1 MSTNSKLLS
10 PDSSP
15 DIVTKSVGVRRV
27 NNVPIVIF
35 GAIMLI
41 FMLLMMIVAMNRAA
55 ERGQYDSD
63 VNHDIQSSNSFASL
77 IAKDYIGGII
87 EPKGHSVTSDSPAKS
102 PIQGI
107 IIERPSD
114 LDRPPLPPSLNAAA
128 DSSHHTD
135 IEHIRMLKRQQLEE
149 AIKAKTNVNMI
160 APRSA
165 GSSPYLTNAGAP
177 KTREEMLAKMASVR
191 QQIDANL
198 REDTTAAYHARL
210 AKLQGRG
217 SGVAGGMGASR
228 GDEFMDEAPRLL
240 DEDVGRQAQDYS
252 RFDSAKGDARWN
264 LESEVKKPATPYVL
278 QTGFVIPATL
288 ISGINSS
295 LPGQIMA
302 QVSQHIYDSPI
313 GKWRLIPQGS
323 RLVGTYSSEVEF
335 GQARVLVAWQRI
347 IFPDGKTMDI
357 GAMPGADGVGYA
369 GFRDQVNNH
378 YLRIFGSALIM
389 SAIVAGS
396 TYSQR
401 DSGGAFGR
409 QNAGSIMSQSLGQQL
424 GLVTANLIRK
434 NLNISPTLEIRPGY
448 RFNIIV
454 TKDMKFSQPYQS
466 FDY

>member
-15 DIVTKSVGVRRV
+15 NVVAKNAGVRRV
-27 NNVPIVIF
+27 NNLPIVIF

-63 VNHDIQSSNSFASL
+63 VNGDIQSSNSFASL

-87 EPKGHSVTSDSPAKS
+87 EPKAQSINSDSAAKS

-114 LDRPPLPPSLNAAA
+114 LDKPPLPPSLNAVT
-128 DSSHHTD
+128 DPSHHTD

-149 AIKAKTNVNMI
+149 AIKAKTNVNVI
-160 APRSA
+160 APRST
-165 GSSPYLTNAGAP
+165 GSSPDLTNAGAP
-177 KTREEMLAKMASVR
+177 RTREEMLAKLASVR

-198 REDTTAAYHARL
+198 REDPTAAYHARL
-210 AKLQGRG
+210 AQLQGRG
-217 SGVAGGMGASR
+217 LGAGR
-228 GDEFMDEAPRLL
+228 GDEFMDDGAPRLL
-240 DEDVGRQAQDYS
+240 DDDVGRQSQDYS

-264 LESEVKKPATPYVL
+264 LDSEVKKPPTPYVL

-378 YLRIFGSALIM
+378 YMRIFGSALIM

-434 NLNISPTLEIRPGY
+434 NLNIAPTLEIRPGY

-454 TKDMKFSQPYQS
+454 TKDMKFSKPYHS

>member
-1 MSTNSKLLS
+1 MSTNSRLLS

-15 DIVTKSVGVRRV
+15 DGVARSAGVRRV
-27 NNVPIVIF
+27 NNLPIVIF

-41 FMLLMMIVAMNRAA
+41 FMLLMMMVAMNRAT
-55 ERGQYDSD
+55 ERGHFDPDGNKD
-63 VNHDIQSSNSFASL
+63 VQSSHSFASL
-77 IAKDYIGGII
+77 IAKDYVGGII
-87 EPKGHSVTSDSPAKS
+87 ESKTPPVIPEPSKS
-102 PIQGI
+102 SMQGI

-114 LDRPPLPPSLNAAA
+114 LDRPPLPPSVNASDLSLQA
-128 DSSHHTD
+128 D
-135 IEHIRMLKRQQLEE
+135 IAHIRMLKRQQLEE
-149 AIKAKTNVNMI
+149 AIKAKTNVNVV
-160 APRSA
+160 APRST
-165 GSSPYLTNAGAP
+165 GSSPDLTGTGTP
-177 KTREEMLAKMASVR
+177 ETREEMLAKLASVR
-191 QQIDANL
+191 QQMDANL
-198 REDTTAAYHARL
+198 REDPTVAYHARL
-210 AKLQGRG
+210 AQLRRDGEASVAGG
-217 SGVAGGMGASR
+217 SGVGGEHR
-228 GDEFMDEAPRLL
+228 DDESPRLL
-240 DEDVGRQAQDYS
+240 DDDVSVQTQDYS
-252 RFDSAKGDARWN
+252 RFDSASGEERWK
-264 LESEVKKPATPYVL
+264 LKSEMQKPASPYIL

-357 GAMPGADGVGYA
+357 GAMPGADGMGYA
-369 GFRDQVNNH
+369 GFQDQINNH
-378 YLRIFGSALIM
+378 YLRIFGSALVM

-396 TYSQR
+396 AYSQR

-424 GLVTANLIRK
+424 GLVAANLIRK

-454 TKDMKFSQPYQS
+454 TKDIKFSQPYQA

>member
-15 DIVTKSVGVRRV
+15 NVVAKNAGVRRV
-27 NNVPIVIF
+27 NNLPIVIF

-41 FMLLMMIVAMNRAA
+41 FMLLMMIVAMDRAA

-63 VNHDIQSSNSFASL
+63 ANSDIQSSNSFASL

-87 EPKGHSVTSDSPAKS
+87 EPKAQSVTSDSAAKS

-114 LDRPPLPPSLNAAA
+114 LDKPPLPPSLNAVT
-128 DSSHHTD
+128 DPSHHTD

-149 AIKAKTNVNMI
+149 AIKAKTNVNVI
-160 APRSA
+160 APRST
-165 GSSPYLTNAGAP
+165 GSSPDLTNAGAP
-177 KTREEMLAKMASVR
+177 RTREEMLAKLASVR

-198 REDTTAAYHARL
+198 REDPTAAYHARL
-210 AKLQGRG
+210 AQLQGRG
-217 SGVAGGMGASR
+217 LGAGR
-228 GDEFMDEAPRLL
+228 GDEFMDDGAPRLL
-240 DEDVGRQAQDYS
+240 DDDVGRQSQDYS

-264 LESEVKKPATPYVL
+264 LDSEVKKPPTPYVL

-335 GQARVLVAWQRI
+335 GQPRVLVAWQRI

-454 TKDMKFSQPYQS
+454 TKDMKFSKPYQS

>member
-1 MSTNSKLLS
+1 MSTNAKLLS

-15 DIVTKSVGVRRV
+15 DVVSRSVGVRRV
-27 NNVPIVIF
+27 NNLPIYIF
-35 GAIMLI
+35 GGIMLV
-41 FMLLMMIVAMNRAA
+41 FMLLMMIVAMNRAT
-55 ERGQYDSD
+55 ERGNPYDNEGNSD
-63 VNHDIQSSNSFASL
+63 VQSSNNFATL

-87 EPKGHSVTSDSPAKS
+87 EPKTRPEIAEPSAKW
-102 PIQGI
+102 PPQEI

-114 LDRPPLPPSLNAAA
+114 LDMPPLPPDMNVPS
-128 DSSHHTD
+128 DPSHHAD
-135 IEHIRMLKRQQLEE
+135 LEHIRMLKRQQLEE
-149 AIKAKTNVNMI
+149 AIKARTNVNVI
-160 APRSA
+160 APRSS
-165 GSSPYLTNAGAP
+165 GSSPLQQNRTPNRDEA
-177 KTREEMLAKMASVR
+177 LAELAAVR

-198 REDTTAAYHARL
+198 RDDPTAAYHARL
-210 AKLQGRG
+210 AQLKQGG
-217 SGVAGGMGASR
+217 ELGADDDFMGAAAPVLLNDSGNNTNNYAR
-228 GDEFMDEAPRLL
+228 FDLGEGDE
-240 DEDVGRQAQDYS
+240 
-252 RFDSAKGDARWN
+252 RWN
-264 LESEVKKPATPYVL
+264 LDSEVKKPASPYVL

-302 QVSQHIYDSPI
+302 QVSQNIYDSPV

-369 GFRDQVNNH
+369 GFKDQVNNH

-389 SAIVAGS
+389 SAIVAGVA
-396 TYSQR
+396 YSQR

-434 NLNISPTLEIRPGY
+434 NMNISPTLEIRPGY
-448 RFNIIV
+448 RFNIFV
-454 TKDMKFSQPYQS
+454 TKDMKFSRPYQS

>member
-1 MSTNSKLLS
+1 M
-10 PDSSP
+10 
-15 DIVTKSVGVRRV
+15 
-27 NNVPIVIF
+27 
-35 GAIMLI
+35 
-41 FMLLMMIVAMNRAA
+41 
-55 ERGQYDSD
+55 
-63 VNHDIQSSNSFASL
+63 
-77 IAKDYIGGII
+77 
-87 EPKGHSVTSDSPAKS
+87 
-102 PIQGI
+102 
-107 IIERPSD
+107 
-114 LDRPPLPPSLNAAA
+114 
-128 DSSHHTD
+128 
-135 IEHIRMLKRQQLEE
+135 EE
-149 AIKAKTNVNMI
+149 AIKAKTNVNVI
-160 APRSA
+160 APRST
-165 GSSPYLTNAGAP
+165 GSSPDLANAGAP
-177 KTREEMLAKMASVR
+177 KTREEMLAKLASVR

-198 REDTTAAYHARL
+198 REDPTAAYHARL
-210 AKLQGRG
+210 ARLRQDGE
-217 SGVAGGMGASR
+217 SSIAGGMGAGR
-228 GDEFMDEAPRLL
+228 GDEFMDDGAPRLL
-240 DEDVGRQAQDYS
+240 NDDVDRQAQDYS
-252 RFDSAKGDARWN
+252 RFDSASGEDRWK
-264 LESEVKKPATPYVL
+264 LKSEVQKPVSPFVL
-278 QTGFVIPATL
+278 QAGFVIPATL

-347 IFPDGKTMDI
+347 IFPDGKAMDI

-369 GFRDQVNNH
+369 GFKDLVNNH
-378 YLRIFGSALIM
+378 YPRIFGSALIM
-389 SAIVAGS
+389 SAIVAGA

-454 TKDMKFSQPYQS
+454 TKDMKFSKPYQS

>member
-15 DIVTKSVGVRRV
+15 DVVARSAGVRRV
-27 NNVPIVIF
+27 NNLPIIIF

-63 VNHDIQSSNSFASL
+63 VNGDIQSSNSFASL

-87 EPKGHSVTSDSPAKS
+87 EPKAQSINSDSAAKS

-128 DSSHHTD
+128 DPSHHTD

-149 AIKAKTNVNMI
+149 AIKAKTNVNVI
-160 APRSA
+160 APRST
-165 GSSPYLTNAGAP
+165 GSSPDLTNAGAP
-177 KTREEMLAKMASVR
+177 RTREEMLAKLASVR

-198 REDTTAAYHARL
+198 REDPTAAYHARL
-210 AKLQGRG
+210 AQLQGRG
-217 SGVAGGMGASR
+217 LGAGR
-228 GDEFMDEAPRLL
+228 GDEFMDDGAPRLL
-240 DEDVGRQAQDYS
+240 DDDVGRQSQDYS

-264 LESEVKKPATPYVL
+264 LDSEVKKPPTPYVL

-369 GFRDQVNNH
+369 GFKDQVNNH
-378 YLRIFGSALIM
+378 YMRIFGSALIM

-454 TKDMKFSQPYQS
+454 TKDMKFSKPYQS